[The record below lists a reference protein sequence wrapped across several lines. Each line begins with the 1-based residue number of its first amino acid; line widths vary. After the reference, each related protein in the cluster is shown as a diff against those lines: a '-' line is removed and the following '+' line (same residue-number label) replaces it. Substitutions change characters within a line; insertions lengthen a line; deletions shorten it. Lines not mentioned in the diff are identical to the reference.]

1 MRISTSHGYD
11 VSVDNLMRRQ
21 TELAAAQDQLTS
33 GKRVSKASDDPAAAA
48 RAERAL
54 ASESRA
60 ISSQR
65 AVDATRAAMQQSESA
80 LGEALELLQ
89 TARET
94 VVAAGNASYTDTERA
109 NLAQRLKGLR
119 DQMLVVANR
128 QGADGNYLFSAQGAS
143 FPPFV
148 DQPPN
153 PALPLE
159 QTGVTFAGVPG
170 TVRGEAGTGLPL
182 STDGH
187 AAFVSARTGNGVFE
201 TRPGAGVTNA
211 TIDVGRVVNPGALQ
225 DASYDI
231 TFSVSG
237 GVTSYSISRTLSTG
251 VTDTPVS
258 SAPYTGGQAITL
270 DGMAFTIG
278 GSPANGDQFL
288 IRPSLPQ
295 LSAFGVLDKAIAE
308 LSAPA
313 TNAQKTQ
320 FLSHTL
326 NHLDSVMNSMQ
337 AVRAAS
343 GDVLNRVDTENNR
356 LMDQQLSARTERALA
371 EDLDIAKAI
380 SEFQQRQSGYEAALR
395 SYSMVQKL
403 SLFQYI
409 SG

>member
-1 MRISTSHGYD
+1 MRISTSHTYD
-11 VSVDNLMRRQ
+11 TSVDNLLRRQ
-21 TELAAAQDQLTS
+21 VELSDSQNRLTS
-33 GKRVSKASDDPAAAA
+33 GKRVARASDDPEAAA

-54 ASESRA
+54 ASENRA
-60 ISSQR
+60 VSSQR
-65 AVDATRAAMQQSESA
+65 AVDATRGAMQQSESA
-80 LGEALELLQ
+80 LGEALDLLQ

-94 VVAAGNASYTDTERA
+94 VVSAGNATYTDTERL

-119 DQMLVVANR
+119 DQLLMVANR

-153 PALPLE
+153 AALPLE

-170 TVRGEAGTGLPL
+170 TVRGEPGTGLPL
-182 STDGH
+182 STDGY

-211 TIDVGRVVNPGALQ
+211 TIDVGRVVNPSALV

-231 TFSVSG
+231 SFSVSG
-237 GVTSYSISRTLSTG
+237 GVTTYSVSRTLTAG
-251 VTDTPVS
+251 GTATVVS
-258 SAPYTGGQAITL
+258 GAPYTSGQAINL

-278 GSPANGDQFL
+278 GAPANGDQFE
-288 IRPSLPQ
+288 IKPSVAQ
-295 LSAFGVLDKAIAE
+295 LSAFGVLDKAIAD

-313 TNAQKTQ
+313 TNSQRSQ
-320 FLSHTL
+320 FLSHTI
-326 NHLDSVMNSMQ
+326 NHIDSVMNSMQ
-337 AVRAAS
+337 AVRAGA

-356 LMDQQLSARTERALA
+356 LLDQQLSSRTERALA
-371 EDLDIAKAI
+371 EDLDMAKAI
-380 SEFQQRQSGYEAALR
+380 SEFQLRQSGYEAALR
-395 SYSMVQKL
+395 SYSMVQKI